1 MATDECHRAWPDPVI
16 RMTNGDPIYD
26 ERLSAM
32 CDGEEPLDS
41 ERLASDPASADVL
54 RQWQGLGEALRGLP
68 RYQLPEDFAERVWA
82 AANSDALPV
91 AGSVRRRRFWR
102 AALAVATCAAVL
114 LLVVFLGPWKVPQHV
129 ADKTQSPAAGAPKSS
144 GSEMVSTDSVQTPQ
158 TAPAA
163 IQYLLVVDA
172 TLTEKGLHQHAF
184 DQILGQAGI
193 PVDASIGLD
202 RQLENVLMKSRF
214 LVRPTSPSPT
224 EGTGKNVKGTAQA
237 KTPEASVGRT
247 SPKAVRPASAA
258 GGKITDLVYVI
269 APATQID
276 TMVVSMKQ
284 QREWFSRVH
293 LDLATKPDQLKVFQ
307 QLRRASRAV
316 LAGDRSSDRVRAHHV
331 AVPSSWLESRRT
343 RTSLPLGLIGLPQS
357 SLVAWVSRET
367 DGGPPLRKQP
377 SRSATSPPQRPTRAT
392 DAERMAELAQRP
404 AEALFVLRV
413 EASSK

>member
-1 MATDECHRAWPDPVI
+1 MATDEYHGAWPDPVI
-16 RMTNGDPIYD
+16 RMKNGDPIYD

-68 RYQLPEDFAERVWA
+68 QYHLPEDFAEQVWA
-82 AANSDALPV
+82 AANSTASPV
-91 AGSVRRRRFWR
+91 EISVRRRRFWR

-129 ADKTQSPAAGAPKSS
+129 ADKTQPSDVDAPDSS
-144 GSEMVSTDSVQTPQ
+144 GSEMVSTESVQTPQ

-172 TLTEKGLHQHAF
+172 TLTREGLRQRAF
-184 DQILGQAGI
+184 DQVLGQAGI

-214 LVRPTSPSPT
+214 VVRPVSSPAAKSM
-224 EGTGKNVKGTAQA
+224 GKNAKGTAQA
-237 KTPEASVGRT
+237 ERRAESADAASSKGGH
-247 SPKAVRPASAA
+247 PASPA

-276 TMVVSMKQ
+276 TVVVAMKK
-284 QREWFSRVH
+284 QREWFSRVQ

-316 LAGDRSSDRVRAHHV
+316 LAGDRSFDRVRAHHV
-331 AVPSSWLESRRT
+331 AVPSSWLESRRA
-343 RTSLPLGLIGLPQS
+343 RTSLPLGLIALPSS
-357 SLVAWVSRET
+357 SLLAMVSRDT
-367 DGGPPLRKQP
+367 DGGPPSREQP
-377 SRSATSPPQRPTRAT
+377 SPAAGARPQPPALAT

-413 EASSK
+413 KASSK